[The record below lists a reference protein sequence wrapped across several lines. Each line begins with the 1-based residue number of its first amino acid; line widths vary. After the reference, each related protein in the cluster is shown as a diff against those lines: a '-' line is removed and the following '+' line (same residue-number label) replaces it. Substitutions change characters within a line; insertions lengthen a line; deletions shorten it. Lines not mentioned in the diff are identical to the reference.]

1 MTQQRGRKLSSVKI
15 AAMEQDWITS
25 TVRSK
30 RGEFAQKH
38 DVGERTVQKYYE
50 QGGWKLKR
58 LAYWESLAQTVSEVS
73 KVSLAQASERNGH
86 GKKTAPALQ
95 REETVS
101 SSVEVVGRF
110 VAEAVNQREDQTTK
124 MVEWMRDMLI
134 QTLQGITVNNSK
146 PLVLTGASTD
156 EQKQS
161 LLNRLG
167 DISPKDRLRV
177 LPAIVDRVID
187 AVKILEVMQGRPDH
201 TLGIVGLPQ
210 DLTPEE
216 EQALEVVRRIS
227 LRASGEEA

>member
-25 TVRSK
+25 TVYPK
-30 RGEFAQKH
+30 RLEFAQKH
-38 DVGERTVQKYYE
+38 GVSDGTVKKYYGL
-50 QGGWKLKR
+50 GGWKLKR
-58 LAYWESLAQTVSEVS
+58 TAYWDNLSQTVGNVS
-73 KVSLAQASERNGH
+73 KVALAQASKHLGTQPAADHH
-86 GKKTAPALQ
+86 GDESVEQ
-95 REETVS
+95 
-101 SSVEVVGRF
+101 SVEVVGRF

-156 EQKQS
+156 EQKQD
-161 LLNRLG
+161 LLDRLG
-167 DISPKDRLRV
+167 AISPKDRLRV

-187 AVKILEVMQGRPDH
+187 AVRILEVMQGRPDH
-201 TLGIVGLPQ
+201 TLGVVGLPQ

-227 LRASGEEA
+227 LRASSEEA